1 MYLNTEKIS
10 KNSRNSTCPFQTDL
24 LRLFKDSI
32 QKFTTK
38 GVSSK
43 IPEIYMLVV
52 DNTERIDGRLLTAV
66 PFHAFQPI
74 CIAIEKYL
82 R

>member
-1 MYLNTEKIS
+1 MS
-10 KNSRNSTCPFQTDL
+10 FPGGPFETFQ
-24 LRLFKDSI
+24 RFYSE
-32 QKFTTK
+32 FTTK

-43 IPEIYMLVV
+43 ILEIYMLVV
-52 DNTERIDGRLLTAV
+52 DNTERIEGRLLTAV